1 MRLRSQADPSVL
13 LNGNLYDS
21 GKTVNDREGPAR
33 HEDPALPFGERE
45 LELEKAACQS
55 WGL

>member
-1 MRLRSQADPSVL
+1 LRLRSQADPSVL